1 LVRTVEDGY
10 AQNSWLGVRLCEKGG
25 KRHAMPCHH
34 NLEEYFTA
42 YLDGGGLRGNL
53 KEPLFRTGQ
62 FTRTLCKAVFPSQKC

>member
-1 LVRTVEDGY
+1 
-10 AQNSWLGVRLCEKGG
+10 
-25 KRHAMPCHH
+25 MPCHH

-53 KEPLFRTGQ
+53 NEPLFRTGQ